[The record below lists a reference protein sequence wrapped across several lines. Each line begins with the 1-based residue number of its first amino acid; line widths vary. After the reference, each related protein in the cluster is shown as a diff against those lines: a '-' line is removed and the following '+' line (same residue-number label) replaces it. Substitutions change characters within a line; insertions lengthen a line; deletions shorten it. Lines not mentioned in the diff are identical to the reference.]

1 MQCFLITVYL
11 LANSF
16 VDVFASSWS
25 WTWSGSW
32 TAIILLI
39 MVVILWGTFEKARKS
54 YLLWKVQRDVK
65 TALKINNGW
74 DVHGLEEITKKIF
87 FEYYKGFENKDLT
100 SLKYITTID
109 FYDSI
114 RLRFQKEL
122 QGKVNIIKNISID
135 SMNLISIKD
144 RKWKDGDIFV
154 MEVSSSMI
162 NYIID
167 SETRE
172 FIKSYYPKDR
182 YESFS
187 QYSDRSQNQKNLFIE
202 YWVFFKYKNSWK
214 LHDIRGGFAIYWNVH
229 GLSERKIIKLLKKE
243 ASA

>member
-1 MQCFLITVYL
+1 
-11 LANSF
+11 
-16 VDVFASSWS
+16 
-25 WTWSGSW
+25 
-32 TAIILLI
+32 

-144 RKWKDGDIFV
+144 RK
-154 MEVSSSMI
+154 
-162 NYIID
+162 
-167 SETRE
+167 
-172 FIKSYYPKDR
+172 
-182 YESFS
+182 
-187 QYSDRSQNQKNLFIE
+187 
-202 YWVFFKYKNSWK
+202 
-214 LHDIRGGFAIYWNVH
+214 
-229 GLSERKIIKLLKKE
+229 
-243 ASA
+243 